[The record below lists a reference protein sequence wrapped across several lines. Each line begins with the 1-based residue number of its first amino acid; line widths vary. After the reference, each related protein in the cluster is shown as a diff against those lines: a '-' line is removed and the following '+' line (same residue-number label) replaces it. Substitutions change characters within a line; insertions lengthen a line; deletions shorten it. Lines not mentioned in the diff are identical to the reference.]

1 NFGDDG
7 FTTHHSEYISITDCY
22 SHSPTNRGNQNG
34 FEVDDG
40 YRHIVLTNNT
50 SEGCYGGIEVKAH
63 SGAPAPYNISINGH
77 RSVKDVRSYNFRHIG
92 FHGNNDPDSKT
103 ARNIICTN
111 LVSINPNNQ
120 KGFQNEAD
128 PRVLAIS
135 AYYGVVIN
143 GLSGYTDRPDLFVDQ
158 PLITCQFKSRNIT
171 LNGILLNGFDK
182 ASNSIYV
189 IGGSKKSSNINISNV
204 TLLNSG
210 VHGIGIGGSV
220 VNVSVNNVNNVKV
233 YPNTGFVVSN
243 VNSQLILSGIS
254 CEGYEAISKIAGTIY
269 PKGINIFNGGFR
281 GSSSSSGDISS
292 SGAVLSSTGG
302 SSSSGARTSVIGSSS
317 SHASGEYC
325 SVISSLNSDSTNRN
339 NSVIGSSNSKASGNR
354 SMVLAS
360 YGVESKVSYRVNGGY
375 GEGTSSNNI
384 KWELDS
390 LNGNIRATGKFTGS
404 HSF

>member
-1 NFGDDG
+1 YEGSRN
-7 FTTHHSEYISITDCY
+7 
-22 SHSPTNRGNQNG
+22 
-34 FEVDDG
+34 
-40 YRHIVLTNNT
+40 IVLTNNT
-50 SEGCYGGIEVKAH
+50 SEGCFGGIEVKAH
-63 SGAPAPYNISINGH
+63 ENAPAPYNISINGH

-92 FHGNNDPDSKT
+92 YHSDTDPDSKT

-120 KGFQNEAD
+120 KGFQNEAT
-128 PRVLAIS
+128 PRVLVIS

-143 GLSGYTDRPDLFVDQ
+143 GLSGYTDRPDLFVNQ
-158 PLITCQFKSRNIT
+158 PVISTQFKSRNIT

-182 ASNSIYV
+182 ASESIYV
-189 IGGSKKSSNINISNV
+189 IGGSRKSSNINISNV

-210 VHGIGIGGSV
+210 VDGIGLGGSV
-220 VNVSVNNVNNVKV
+220 ENVSITNVNAVKERS
-233 YPNTGFVVSN
+233 NTGFVVRST
-243 VNSQLILSGIS
+243 NSQLNLTGVSG
-254 CEGYEAISKIAGTIY
+254 EGYEGISEIAGTIY

-360 YGVESKVSYRVNGGY
+360 
-375 GEGTSSNNI
+375 
-384 KWELDS
+384 
-390 LNGNIRATGKFTGS
+390 
-404 HSF
+404 